1 MVAVVCGHGKPTSG
15 RIRDALLGHVAP
27 GSTIVH
33 DREKSHRALVRG
45 VGGAEEP
52 YRADSRDPAC
62 LEGMEMVD
70 SLCSWIKR
78 RLRRFPGMRPEH
90 LQDYLDWCVNLF
102 RVKRDNE
109 RWPKLE
115 RVVRRLVMTDAS
127 YRRSRGQSRHP
138 FGLLV
143 DCSFNRCHDGPHDSI
158 HETDASG
165 GRREASCQAF
175 PEVRPGSGSHQWRRG
190 DQRTSPESVA
200 NSSHNIRYVILN
212 K

>member
-15 RIRDALLGHVAP
+15 RIRDALLGHVVP

-62 LEGMEMVD
+62 LGGHGDGEQPVLLDKAAPEALPRHAPRAPPGLLGLV
-70 SLCSWIKR
+70 
-78 RLRRFPGMRPEH
+78 RLP
-90 LQDYLDWCVNLF
+90 F

-158 HETDASG
+158 HETDAFG
-165 GRREASCQAF
+165 GR
-175 PEVRPGSGSHQWRRG
+175 PRG
-190 DQRTSPESVA
+190 LLPDVS
-200 NSSHNIRYVILN
+200 
-212 K
+212 